1 MGIDLNP
8 DGPHSPEHTAE
19 VGQIFDDASRFLTY
33 ATMERRGGLDYPAD
47 VYALVADLYS
57 ATGRFPQMCA
67 QLEAFLRAQEAAG
80 RLYEA
85 RHRDAPGAVTAA
97 VEAAADHLS
106 QAEGAARTLTLLLR
120 QVQSDISGLGVDE
133 TRDAT

>member
-1 MGIDLNP
+1 MDVDLNP
-8 DGPHSPEHTAE
+8 DGPHSPERTAQ
-19 VGQIFDDASRFLTY
+19 VGQMFDDCSRYLCY
-33 ATMERRGGLDYPAD
+33 ATMAEKHGLDYPAD
-47 VYALVADLYS
+47 VYTLVADLYS

-67 QLEAFLRAQEAAG
+67 QLEAFMRAQEAAG

-106 QAEGAARTLTLLLR
+106 QAEDAAHRLTLLLR
-120 QVQSDISGLGVDE
+120 QVQSDISGLGVNE
-133 TRDAT
+133 TRDA